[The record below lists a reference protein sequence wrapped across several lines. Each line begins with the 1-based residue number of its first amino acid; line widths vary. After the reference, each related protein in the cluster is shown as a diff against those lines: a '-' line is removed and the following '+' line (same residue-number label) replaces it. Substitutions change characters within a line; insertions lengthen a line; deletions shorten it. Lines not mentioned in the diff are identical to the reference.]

1 MKKIAELA
9 GVSLGTV
16 SHVLNDTARV
26 REPLRKRVMDAVHAT
41 GYQPSQLA
49 RGLRRDKTNI
59 LAMIIP
65 DILNPFFPGVVRGA
79 EDVAFS
85 NGYRLVLCN
94 TDNDHGKEVTHLNAL
109 RTYLPSGLIVIP
121 SDFSEL
127 TAQTETWR
135 RAGAAVVCVDRLP
148 RNWSGDS
155 VTINNAAGAF
165 EAASYLLGLGHRR
178 IACITGPL
186 HLTNSQD
193 RLKGFRRALRASK
206 IDLAPGFQQ
215 ESGFDRAG
223 GYAKTKLLLRMV
235 PRPTAI
241 LACNDMIALGAL
253 LAIREERLH
262 CPDDISIVGF
272 DGLDLT
278 ETTTPQLSSVY
289 QSPYQL
295 GATAVQ
301 LALDRVADK
310 DSPVRH
316 IVLKTELRV
325 RESVAPPRNDA
336 VKSASAR
343 SRAAGA
349 PMPAALQMGKS

>member
-1 MKKIAELA
+1 MKQIAELA

-26 REPLRKRVMDAVHAT
+26 REPLRKRVLEAVRNT

-94 TDNDHGKEVTHLNAL
+94 TDNDHGKEVMHLNAL

-121 SDFSEL
+121 SDFSDL
-127 TAQTETWR
+127 TAQTESYR
-135 RAGAAVVCVDRLP
+135 RAGSAVVCIDRLP
-148 RNWSGDS
+148 RNWDGDS
-155 VTINNAAGAF
+155 VTINNAEGA
-165 EAASYLLGLGHRR
+165 ANATSYLIGLGHRHL
-178 IACITGPL
+178 AAITGPL

-193 RLKGFRRALRASK
+193 RLKGFKRAIRQAGLEIAQNY
-206 IDLAPGFQQ
+206 LQ
-215 ESGFDRAG
+215 ETTFDRAG
-223 GYAKTKLLLRMV
+223 GYAKAKLLLKMI

-253 LAIREERLH
+253 LAIREAGLR
-262 CPDDISIVGF
+262 CPDDISLIGF

-289 QSPYQL
+289 QSSYQL
-295 GATAVQ
+295 GATAAQ
-301 LALDRVADK
+301 LALDRVEK
-310 DSPVRH
+310 KTGPVRH
-316 IVLKTELRV
+316 IILKTELRI
-325 RESVAPPRNDA
+325 RDSVAAPPANGE
-336 VKSASAR
+336 VP
-343 SRAAGA
+343 RAAT
-349 PMPAALQMGKS
+349 PKKLRKAAS